1 MERLSGADLKDTL
14 GHYAKRMATLDLK
27 MQERYR
33 ARQNELLARGEWNWG
48 QIYTILEKSGKA
60 DNYYTVP
67 TERAPQ
73 QMGLNI
79 IPLEVSGDTI
89 S

>member
-1 MERLSGADLKDTL
+1 MQQGQVDEYPYLEIERLSGADLKDTL

-33 ARQNELLARGEWNWG
+33 ARQNELFARGDWNWG

-60 DNYYTVP
+60 DNYSANG
-67 TERAPQ
+67 TEYYSA
-73 QMGLNI
+73 
-79 IPLEVSGDTI
+79 
-89 S
+89 